1 MSGEGIIFS
10 NNMYAL
16 LSSTLTLPSCPK
28 LPCNVLERAK
38 SGQQLNPDKA
48 CREKQTTVKPI
59 KNSSGSTLFAFVRF
73 KPSLPDM

>member
-10 NNMYAL
+10 NNIYAL
-16 LSSTLTLPSCPK
+16 LPSCPK